1 MVDLEKPAMKVSDPY
16 WDYREVINYIEKK
29 YNIKT
34 DEYTPKDGFTLEQLE
49 TRSSYNKENDRKP
62 YLCFWHWIIDRHN
75 IHNGSRFNLYY
86 DDIDDENTPTWVK
99 EILKMIFDEFEP
111 NYAEMEMHVS
121 W

>member
-1 MVDLEKPAMKVSDPY
+1 MVDLIKPTKITPEPY

-34 DEYTPKDGFTLEQLE
+34 DEYIPKNGFTLEQLE
-49 TRSSYNKENDRKP
+49 ARSSYDKENNRKP
-62 YLCFWHWIIDRHN
+62 YLCFWHWIIDHYGV
-75 IHNGSRFNLYY
+75 HNGSSFTLYY
-86 DDIDDENTPTWVK
+86 DDIDDENTPDWVQ

-111 NYAEMEMHVS
+111 DYAEMEMYVS